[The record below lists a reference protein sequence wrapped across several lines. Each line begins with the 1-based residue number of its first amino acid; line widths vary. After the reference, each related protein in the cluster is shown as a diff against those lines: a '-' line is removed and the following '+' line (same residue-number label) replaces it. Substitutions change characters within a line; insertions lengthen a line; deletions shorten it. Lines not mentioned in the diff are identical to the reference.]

1 MTHVFAIVSVNHGA
15 GETPA
20 AGLWKVRAGEG
31 VEGDAGRGDRERSGM
46 KWLEESTVREW
57 DTNAR
62 TATPPFEYS

>member
-1 MTHVFAIVSVNHGA
+1 MTRVPAIVSVGRGA
-15 GETPA
+15 DETPS

-31 VEGDAGRGDRERSGM
+31 VEGDAGRGDCERSGM
-46 KWLEESTVREW
+46 KWLEESTVHEW